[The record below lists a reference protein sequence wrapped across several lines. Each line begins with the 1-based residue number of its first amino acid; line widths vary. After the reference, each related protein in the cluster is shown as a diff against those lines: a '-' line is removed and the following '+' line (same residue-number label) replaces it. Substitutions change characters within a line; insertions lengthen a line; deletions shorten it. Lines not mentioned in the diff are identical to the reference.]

1 MTIRPVNYRYQDRE
15 GTFIEDIGPVY
26 AEIELLNSTDIAL
39 NRRGFC
45 SDEDIRRI
53 KLSALVNSSAT
64 DLVISNEI
72 KELLDLRVLEKQ
84 TVRLPDETLREV
96 EIVGPIE
103 VRFENHSAPAT
114 AMVLPE
120 VEEVLL
126 GRFPFAG
133 LHVFIDKQS
142 KQLLVIPYTPIKRVA

>member
-1 MTIRPVNYRYQDRE
+1 MTIRPENCRYQDRE

-26 AEIELLNSTDIAL
+26 AEIELLNFTDIVL
-39 NRRGFC
+39 NHRGFQ
-45 SDEDIRRI
+45 SDEDIRRV
-53 KLSALVNSSAT
+53 KLRALVNSSAT
-64 DLVISNEI
+64 DVVINNEI
-72 KELLDLRVLEKQ
+72 KELLDLRVLEKR

-96 EIVGPIE
+96 EMVGPIE
-103 VRFENHSAPAT
+103 VRFENHSTPAI
-114 AMVLPE
+114 AMVLPD

-142 KQLLVIPYTPIKRVA
+142 KQLLVIPYSPIKRVA